1 MGLKQKMKS
10 IGGKL
15 KRTPEPSH
23 QEIMLNFIHDLG
35 DVTSA
40 VADLAGELH
49 TEFEQQVIDT
59 RPFRKRVLS
68 WLPSRL
74 QPKSVKDQEQ
84 KVKEIRDVRNK
95 VTTVNSALGQLEKS
109 IQSMPSEEEMG
120 QRIYEIAFPN
130 EKLDDKKAD
139 ELEARLKEIEL
150 GFVENMQELKD
161 RMNDISGT
169 IAEMHTKLAAQGVKL
184 DTIDEKI
191 DIMDSRLVRLQQSL
205 VEISAKIS
213 QNRTLM
219 AFLAGAVIIAVAALI
234 ILV

>member
-1 MGLKQKMKS
+1 MGLKQKLKN

-15 KRTPEPSH
+15 KGTPEPSH
-23 QEIMLNFIHDLG
+23 QELLLGFIHDLS

-40 VADLAGELH
+40 VTELADEMH
-49 TEFEQQVIDT
+49 TEFQQQVVDT
-59 RPFRKRVLS
+59 RPFRKRILS
-68 WLPSRL
+68 WFPSRL
-74 QPKSVKDQEQ
+74 QPKSVRQEEE
-84 KVKEIRDVRNK
+84 KAREITDVRNR
-95 VTTVNSALGQLEKS
+95 VTTVNAALHELENS

-130 EKLDDKKAD
+130 EKIDDKKVD
-139 ELEARLKEIEL
+139 ELEERLKEIEL

-161 RMNDISGT
+161 RMNDISSS

-191 DIMDSRLVRLQQSL
+191 DIMDSRLVRLQKSL

>member
-1 MGLKQKMKS
+1 MGLKQKLKT

-15 KRTPEPSH
+15 KRTPEASH
-23 QEIMLNFIHDLG
+23 QEMMLEFIHDLT

-40 VADLAGELH
+40 VADLADEMH

-59 RPFRKRVLS
+59 RPFRKRLLS
-68 WLPSRL
+68 WFPSRL
-74 QPKSVKDQEQ
+74 QPKSVKAQEQ
-84 KVKEIRDVRNK
+84 KVREIRDVRSRVN
-95 VTTVNSALGQLEKS
+95 TVGSALQQLEHS

-130 EKLDDKKAD
+130 EKLDDKKAE
-139 ELEARLKEIEL
+139 ELEERLKEIEL

-161 RMNDISGT
+161 RMNDISST
-169 IAEMHTKLAAQGVKL
+169 IAEMHTKLADQGVKL

-191 DIMDSRLVRLQQSL
+191 DIMDSRLVRLQKSL